1 MKLKT
6 FSIYAKN
13 SEKGQQV
20 KSQVEKQGFE
30 YSENVPDF
38 IITVGGDGTYLEAER
53 IKPGI
58 PKLLVKDSLICFK
71 CHDEPLDEMLKIIQ
85 AGKSRFKEMI
95 KLEAILGET
104 RLLAVNDIILR
115 NENPIHAIRFKVNL
129 NQKEVESNVIG
140 DGVVVATPF
149 GATGYYRSVTRST
162 FNQGIGVAFN
172 NPTQAKQ
179 PLWFDESGEL
189 SLDITREVGQLVA
202 DNNPT
207 IVKVHPGERIMIRKA
222 SEVAQLVSHNDQQT

>member
-1 MKLKT
+1 MELNT

-13 SEKGQQV
+13 PEKGQQV

-30 YSENVPDF
+30 YSETFPDF
-38 IITVGGDGTYLEAER
+38 MITVGGDGTYLEAER

-58 PKLLVKDSLICFK
+58 PKLLVKDSLVCFK
-71 CHDEPLDEMLKIIQ
+71 CHDEPLDKMLDMIQ
-85 AGKSRFKEMI
+85 AGKSQFKEII
-95 KLEAILGET
+95 KLEAIHGKG

-115 NENPIHAIRFKVNL
+115 NENPIHAIRFKVSVNQEEVDPNL
-129 NQKEVESNVIG
+129 IG

-149 GATGYYRSVTRST
+149 GATGYYRSVTRRT

-172 NPTQAKQ
+172 NPTQEKQ
-179 PLWFDESGEL
+179 PLLLDETDEL
-189 SLDITREVGQLVA
+189 SLEITREVGQLVA

-207 IVKVHPGERIMIRKA
+207 IVKVNPGDRIRIRQA
-222 SEVAQLVSHNDQQT
+222 SEVGLLVSHNDQ

>member
-1 MKLKT
+1 MQLKT

-13 SEKGQQV
+13 PEKGQQV
-20 KSQVEKQGFE
+20 KGQVENQGFDYAE
-30 YSENVPDF
+30 TNPDF
-38 IITVGGDGTYLEAER
+38 MITVGGDGTYLEAER

-71 CHDEPLDEMLKIIQ
+71 CHNEPLDEMLAMIQ
-85 AGKSRFKEMI
+85 AGKSQFKEII
-95 KLEAILGET
+95 KLEAIHNQG

-115 NENPIHAIRFKVNL
+115 NENPIHAIRFKVSV
-129 NQKEVESNVIG
+129 NQEDVDPTVIG

-172 NPTQAKQ
+172 NPTQEKP
-179 PLWFDESGEL
+179 PLLLDETDEL
-189 SLDITREVGQLVA
+189 SLEITREVGQLVA
-202 DNNPT
+202 DNNPR
-207 IVKVHPGERIMIRKA
+207 IVTVNPGDKIIIRQA
-222 SEVAQLVSHNDQQT
+222 SEVGRLVYHNNQ

>member
-1 MKLKT
+1 MQLKT

-13 SEKGQQV
+13 PEKGQQV
-20 KSQVEKQGFE
+20 KDQVENQGFDYAE
-30 YSENVPDF
+30 TNPDF
-38 IITVGGDGTYLEAER
+38 MITVGGDGTYLEAER

-71 CHDEPLDEMLKIIQ
+71 CHNEPLDEMLAMIQ
-85 AGKSRFKEMI
+85 AGKSQFKEII
-95 KLEAILGET
+95 KLEVIHNQG

-115 NENPIHAIRFKVNL
+115 NENPIHAIRFKVSV
-129 NQKEVESNVIG
+129 NQEDVDPTVIG

-172 NPTQAKQ
+172 NPTQEKP
-179 PLWFDESGEL
+179 PLLLDETDEL
-189 SLDITREVGQLVA
+189 SLEITREVGQLVA

-207 IVKVHPGERIMIRKA
+207 IVTVNPGDKIMIRQA
-222 SEVAQLVSHNDQQT
+222 SEVGRLVYHNNQ

>member
-1 MKLKT
+1 MQLKT

-13 SEKGQQV
+13 PEKGQQV
-20 KSQVEKQGFE
+20 KGQVENQGFDYAE
-30 YSENVPDF
+30 TNPDF
-38 IITVGGDGTYLEAER
+38 MITVGGDGTYLEAER

-71 CHDEPLDEMLKIIQ
+71 CHNEPLDEMLAMIQ
-85 AGKSRFKEMI
+85 AGKSQFKEII
-95 KLEAILGET
+95 KLEAIHDKG

-115 NENPIHAIRFKVNL
+115 NENPIHAIRFKVSV
-129 NQKEVESNVIG
+129 NQEDVDPTVIG

-172 NPTQAKQ
+172 NPTQEKP
-179 PLWFDESGEL
+179 PLLLDETDEL
-189 SLDITREVGQLVA
+189 SLEITREVGQLVA
-202 DNNPT
+202 DNNPR
-207 IVKVHPGERIMIRKA
+207 IVTVNPGDKIIIRQA
-222 SEVAQLVSHNDQQT
+222 SEVGRLVYHNNQ